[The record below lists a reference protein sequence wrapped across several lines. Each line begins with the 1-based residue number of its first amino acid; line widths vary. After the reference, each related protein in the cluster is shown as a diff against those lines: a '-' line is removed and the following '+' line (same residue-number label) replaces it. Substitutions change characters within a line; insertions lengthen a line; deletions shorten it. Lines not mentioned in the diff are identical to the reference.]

1 VTVASAG
8 RLDGRIVLITGASRG
23 LGAAVA
29 TACAAEGA
37 KLVLAARTQG
47 ALEELDDACRRAGG
61 SEATLAVLDV
71 TKGDFLDALGRS
83 LFDRFGRLDGLV
95 ACAGDLGPV
104 TPVSHLDPKA
114 FERIITVNLL
124 AAQRLIRSIDPLLRA
139 APAGRAVFVTD
150 GQAGPGRAYW
160 GGYAASKAGLE
171 SLVRAYAAELRLTQ
185 AKANLY
191 DPGPMATRLRAQA
204 YPGERPGAMP
214 EPAVAAPGLVE
225 LLLPGCAL
233 NGEIVRRVQSRS

>member
-1 VTVASAG
+1 MTVATAG
-8 RLDGRIVLITGASRG
+8 RLDGRIVLIAGASRG

-29 TACAAEGA
+29 RACAAEGA

-47 ALEELDDACRRAGG
+47 ALEELDDACRRAGAEG
-61 SEATLAVLDV
+61 STLAVLDV
-71 TKGDFLDALGRS
+71 TKGELVDALGRS

-95 ACAGDLGPV
+95 VCAADLGPV

-114 FERIITVNLL
+114 FERILGVNLV
-124 AAQRLIRSIDPLLRA
+124 AAQRLIRSLDPLLRA

-160 GGYAASKAGLE
+160 GSYAAAKAGLE
-171 SLVRAYAAELRLTQ
+171 ALVRAYAAELRLT
-185 AKANLY
+185 AARANLY

-204 YPGERPGAMP
+204 YPGEKPDTMP
-214 EPAVAAPGLVE
+214 DPAGAAPGLVE
-225 LLLPGCAL
+225 LLLPGCER